1 MMDGNVL
8 AGPLRE
14 LFAVDMTSAD
24 GRCAGCG
31 REGPVASLHVYG
43 SQDAPGYVARC
54 PGCDSVMMTL
64 VRGPEAAWLDM
75 RGVAGLRI
83 PLAPPVA

>member
-14 LFAVDMTSAD
+14 LFAVDMTSAN
-24 GRCAGCG
+24 GTCAGCG
-31 REGPVASLHVYG
+31 TSGPVAALHVYG
-43 SQDAPGYVARC
+43 SENAPGYVARC
-54 PGCDSVMMTL
+54 PGCDAVMMTL

-75 RGVAGLRI
+75 RGVVGLRI
-83 PLAPPVA
+83 PLSTPVA